1 MKKTSHI
8 QKTRSQT
15 DVVISTETLA
25 AHKQT
30 SKNILS
36 PTQNY
41 TTKQTIIKYKG
52 KIQTFP

>member
-52 KIQTFP
+52 KIKTFP